1 MSSKINIF
9 YLIKGHLNTLRS
21 ADNHRL
27 SWSDIAT
34 FFIVPAAIAYL
45 IVIIGLG
52 INKDLISILVNFSA
66 IITALL
72 LSVLVLVYEQGNKLR
87 EKAPK
92 DKSALDNAKEILLD
106 AIYYNICYSIL
117 SGALLITLCFIISLT
132 YSKIGFLFNSETL
145 ITALVCIKKYIIVPV
160 IIFLFIHL
168 LLNIIMIVKR
178 MHVLLTK

>member
-21 ADNHRL
+21 ADNHRI
-27 SWSDIAT
+27 SWGDIAT
-34 FFIVPAAIAYL
+34 FFIVPAVIAYL

-72 LSVLVLVYEQGNKLR
+72 LSVLVLVYEQSNKL
-87 EKAPK
+87 K
-92 DKSALDNAKEILLD
+92 DKLPENRSALDAAKEKLLD
-106 AIYYNICYSIL
+106 DIYYNICYSIL
-117 SGALLITLCFIISLT
+117 SGALLIAFCFIISLS
-132 YSKIGFLFNSETL
+132 YSRIGFLFDSETV
-145 ITALVCIKKYIIVPV
+145 INALLFIKKYLIIPF